1 MLQVSE
7 YGLATREGGYDCKL
21 VALLETDLRLFT
33 KEFFVKT
40 EDKGTTKLDQWWERV
55 VESGQ
60 QVLIRE
66 TERKRGCSGG
76 MSNKLSCFSKELQ
89 FDFYCH

>member
-7 YGLATREGGYDCKL
+7 YGLATRERGYDCKL
-21 VALLETDLRLFT
+21 VALLQTDFSLFR
-33 KEFFVKT
+33 KEFFVKA
-40 EDKGTTKLDQWWERV
+40 EDKGTTKLYQWRERV

-66 TERKRGCSGG
+66 TERKRGCSRG
-76 MSNKLSCFSKELQ
+76 MSNKLSCFSKEL
-89 FDFYCH
+89 